1 MSKSLIPA
9 QRRREILDHL
19 RAHQIVRT
27 ASLCEQLGASQ
38 ATIRRDLEQ
47 LEREGVLE
55 RTHGGAVLTQ
65 RLPTE
70 PAYANSA
77 LAHPH
82 EKRWIGRE
90 AAALVD
96 DGDTIFLNSGT
107 TIAEVA
113 RHLAA
118 RSDLHRIT
126 VITNSLA
133 ATLEMTGAGFE
144 VILLGGSIR
153 PLANST
159 FGAIATSTLRQVS
172 ADKAFIG
179 VDGITLKYG
188 CTTPAAAEAEIAQ
201 VMIERTRGPI
211 VVVSDHSKWGVVSN
225 FEIARLDQV
234 YGLIVDEGLTREAR
248 EALQARSLHVWM
260 AGPDTG
266 AVNETHNHP
275 LAENSHVAVR

>member
-9 QRRREILDHL
+9 QRRKEIQDYLQ
-19 RAHQIVRT
+19 AHQVARSS
-27 ASLCEQLGASQ
+27 ALCELLGASE

-47 LEREGVLE
+47 LESEGLLE

-65 RLPTE
+65 HLPTE
-70 PAYANSA
+70 PAYAHSA
-77 LAHPH
+77 LAHPD
-82 EKRWIGRE
+82 EKRWIGRQ
-90 AAALVD
+90 AAALVE

-113 RHLAA
+113 RHLTA
-118 RSDLHRIT
+118 RADLRRVT
-126 VITNSLA
+126 VITNSLTA
-133 ATLEMTGAGFE
+133 ALEISGGYE
-144 VILLGGSIR
+144 VILLGGAFR

-159 FGAIATSTLRQVS
+159 FGPLATRTLRNVS

-201 VMIERTRGPI
+201 VMIERTRGPVII
-211 VVVSDHSKWGVVSN
+211 VADRSKWGVVSN

-234 YGLIVDEGLTREAR
+234 HGLIVDEGLAAEACASLEAR
-248 EALQARSLHVWM
+248 SVYVWK
-260 AGPDTG
+260 AGPEPP
-266 AVNETHNHP
+266 AVPAPDFPPPTERP
-275 LAENSHVAVR
+275 HVAVR